1 MSLLIQRTVLPVLAG
16 LASLAQA
23 DPISFASALDLAER
37 HSPKLTA
44 NAAAVDAARS
54 AAIPAGALPDP
65 KVFVGID
72 NFPVSGPEAGRLQA
86 DFMTMQKI
94 GVIQDVPNT
103 DKRRAREAVAAAS
116 VDVASA
122 QRRVARLTIRRDAA
136 IAWLDLYYLQRKQ
149 ALFSELDHE
158 NILLEQAVRAQ
169 VASGR
174 ALAADAVVPKQEAA
188 QLADRRDDLA
198 RDLAQAS
205 AKLRQFV
212 GGAAD
217 DGLADSPPVFEVSA
231 QHLRG
236 HLHQH
241 PELLAF
247 AAETR
252 KAEAEVTEA
261 QSMKKPDWGVEL
273 AYQRRAPQFGNMVS
287 IQFTF
292 DLPVSPATR
301 QDPLIAAKQRE
312 QDRIDAERD
321 GMVRDHTTELESML
335 ADYAT
340 LTRQLERANQTT
352 LPLAEQKVVLQT
364 ASYQA
369 GKADLS
375 AVLAARRERI
385 DQRLRIVEL
394 EAGQAR
400 TAARLHY
407 AYGEDGQ

>member
-1 MSLLIQRTVLPVLAG
+1 MYSLIRRTVLPVLAG

-23 DPISFASALDLAER
+23 APLSFTSALDLAER
-37 HSPKLTA
+37 QSPKLAA
-44 NAAAVDAARS
+44 NAAAIDAARS

-65 KVFVGID
+65 KVFAGID
-72 NFPVSGPEAGRLQA
+72 NFPVSGPDAGRLQA

-94 GVIQDVPNT
+94 GVMQEVPNA

-122 QRRVARLTIRRDAA
+122 QRRVDRLAVRRDAA
-136 IAWLDLYYLQRKQ
+136 LAWLDLYYLQRKQ
-149 ALFSELDHE
+149 ALFADLDHE
-158 NILLEQAVRAQ
+158 NTLLGQIVQAQ
-169 VASGR
+169 IASGR
-174 ALAADAVVPKQEAA
+174 AQAADAVAPKQEAA
-188 QLADRRDDLA
+188 QLADSRDDLA
-198 RDLAQAS
+198 RDLMQAS
-205 AKLRQFV
+205 AKLRQLI
-212 GGAAD
+212 GGGAD
-217 DGLADSPPVFEVSA
+217 DGLVGAPPAFEVNA

-236 HLHQH
+236 HLQQH

-252 KAEAEVTEA
+252 KAQAEVTEA
-261 QSMKKPDWGVEL
+261 QSMKKSDWGVEL

-312 QDRIDAERD
+312 LDRIDAERE
-321 GMVRDHTTELESML
+321 GMLRTQATELENLL
-335 ADYAT
+335 AEYDA
-340 LTRQLERANQTT
+340 LSRQLERAKQIA
-352 LPLAEQKVVLQT
+352 LPLAEQKVALQT

-369 GKADLS
+369 GKGDLS

-385 DQRLRIVEL
+385 EQRLRIVEL

-400 TAARLHY
+400 VGARLHY
-407 AYGEDGQ
+407 AYGEDWQ